1 MQEFLIEFINN
12 VFQLVNLD
20 FFSYAFMAFVGLA
33 SILIIRSV
41 IWGH

>member
-1 MQEFLIEFINN
+1 MQNFLIEFINN

-20 FFSYAFMAFVGLA
+20 FFSYAFMAVVGLA
-33 SILIIRSV
+33 SIFIIRCV